1 MQHLSPERLAALAD
15 DPPTPGEAEHIE
27 RCGECARERAAHRE
41 LLVMARAERDAI
53 AAPLT
58 DWGTIAGALR
68 QASPL
73 AGAGDAGD
81 ASHAGA
87 APGGLALVGGRRAQ
101 RAGRS
106 WRWAAQA
113 AAAVVLVA
121 GGVVAGRRSVQP
133 APSAPLGSAVASAV
147 DGAPATA
154 TPVSNP
160 SAGAPAQS
168 NDQLVPDYQSVAEAR
183 AALTRYE
190 IAYQN
195 AAAYL
200 AEHDSSTR
208 LNDSEAYRTRL
219 AALDRVGRAMREA
232 MREAP
237 YDPVINGYYLTT
249 VGQREAT
256 MRQLNTALPSGVR
269 LTSF

>member
-15 DPPTPGEAEHIE
+15 DLPTPGEAEHIE
-27 RCGECARERAAHRE
+27 RCGDCARERAAHRA
-41 LLVMARAERDAI
+41 LLVMAHADRDAI
-53 AAPLT
+53 AAPIT
-58 DWGTIAGALR
+58 DWASIAGALR
-68 QASPL
+68 QEGS
-73 AGAGDAGD
+73 
-81 ASHAGA
+81 SE
-87 APGGLALVGGRRAQ
+87 PGGGFTGPALVRGSRTRRAV
-101 RAGRS
+101 RH
-106 WRWAAQA
+106 WRLAAQA

-133 APSAPLGSAVASAV
+133 VAPVAAAPDAPDADLSS
-147 DGAPATA
+147 GAA

-160 SAGAPAQS
+160 VSNAASPLAGGAPTA
-168 NDQLVPDYQSVAEAR
+168 DQLVPDYRSVAEAR

-208 LNDSEAYRTRL
+208 LTDSEAYRTRL

>member
-15 DPPTPGEAEHIE
+15 DLPTPGEAEHFE
-27 RCGECARERAAHRE
+27 RCGECARERDAHRE

-58 DWGTIAGALR
+58 DWGAIAGALR
-68 QASPL
+68 LAPSPGDAGGSFDASL
-73 AGAGDAGD
+73 AGAG
-81 ASHAGA
+81 
-87 APGGLALVGGRRAQ
+87 PGGLALVGGRRAP
-101 RAGRS
+101 RAGRR

-133 APSAPLGSAVASAV
+133 PALVPAGSEVAGNDGSAPG
-147 DGAPATA
+147 TA

-160 SAGAPAQS
+160 AAGPTAPT

>member
-1 MQHLSPERLAALAD
+1 
-15 DPPTPGEAEHIE
+15 
-27 RCGECARERAAHRE
+27 
-41 LLVMARAERDAI
+41 
-53 AAPLT
+53 
-58 DWGTIAGALR
+58 
-68 QASPL
+68 
-73 AGAGDAGD
+73 
-81 ASHAGA
+81 
-87 APGGLALVGGRRAQ
+87 
-101 RAGRS
+101 
-106 WRWAAQA
+106 
-113 AAAVVLVA
+113 VVLVA
-121 GGVVAGRRSVQP
+121 GGVVAGRRSVPPVAAP
-133 APSAPLGSAVASAV
+133 APAPGEVAS
-147 DGAPATA
+147 GREGATA

-160 SAGAPAQS
+160 STATTPT
-168 NDQLVPDYQSVAEAR
+168 NDQLVPDYRSVDEAR

-249 VGQREAT
+249 IGQREAT